1 MNITRLTIVLALFA
15 IGLTAC
21 SKDEGP
27 EPFPA
32 GTATLYMMNE
42 ENGRTTLG
50 NSDVYI
56 TADLR
61 RG

>member
-32 GTATLYMMNE
+32 GTATLLSLIHISE
-42 ENGRTTLG
+42 PT
-50 NSDVYI
+50 
-56 TADLR
+56 R
-61 RG
+61 RP